1 LDRGEDVKQAIS
13 QKNNYLPGLIYTG
26 FIMRIPISAVHPEIK
41 EAEIIGWVHE
51 VRDLG
56 GLTFLLIRDR
66 TGIIQVT
73 IPKKKASESV
83 LFAVKAV
90 SRESVVRISGTVKPI
105 EKAPGGRELVP
116 EQFEILSMSGSP
128 MPLDVVEKVPADLDT
143 RLDSRF
149 LDARRPRVNA
159 VFHIRS
165 VVMHT
170 VNEFFFSRGFVN
182 ITTPKIVAAATE
194 GGTELFPIAYFEKE
208 AFLNQSPQL
217 YKQMMMAAGFE
228 KVFEIGP
235 IFRAEE
241 HNTTKHLNEAT
252 SVDMEMSF
260 ADHNDVM
267 GLLEELVVKT
277 YSEVAETCCDYF
289 PILEINDFSIP
300 KAPFPRIPYREAIDI
315 AKRRTGEDIQYG
327 DDIGTVSE
335 KAIGE
340 EMGEHYFITDWPT
353 EIKPYYA
360 MPYEDNPQVCK
371 AFDLMHPR
379 MELSSGAQRV
389 HQHDLLVHQ
398 IRSKGLSAESFE
410 FYLTPFRYGMPPHA
424 GWGLGAERLVMTML
438 GLSNIREAVLFP
450 RDRHRLVP

>member
-1 LDRGEDVKQAIS
+1 MHKT
-13 QKNNYLPGLIYTG
+13 NYLPHRISIG
-26 FIMRIPISAVHPEIK
+26 FDMRIPIQAVTPETGS
-41 EAEIIGWVHE
+41 AEIVGWVHE

-56 GLTFLLIRDR
+56 GLAFFLIRDR

-73 IPKKKASESV
+73 IPKKKASEAILSV
-83 LFAVKAV
+83 VKEV
-90 SRESVVRISGTVKPI
+90 SRESVVRVSGVVKAI
-105 EKAPGGRELVP
+105 DKAPGGRELVP
-116 EQFEILSMSGSP
+116 ETFEIISKSESP
-128 MPLDVVEKVPADLDT
+128 MPLDVVEKVPAELDT

-149 LDARRPRVNA
+149 LDARRPRVAA
-159 VFHIRS
+159 VFQVRS
-165 VVMHT
+165 TVMHAI
-170 VNEFFFSRGFVN
+170 NDFLFSRDF
-182 ITTPKIVAAATE
+182 ISISTPKIVAAATE

-252 SVDMEMSF
+252 SIDIEVSF
-260 ADHNDVM
+260 ADHLDVM
-267 GLLEELVVKT
+267 QLLEDLIIGIYTQVDEHCQGALENIEIRDF
-277 YSEVAETCCDYF
+277 EV
-289 PILEINDFSIP
+289 P
-300 KAPFPRIPYREAIDI
+300 KAPFPRLCYADAIEI
-315 AKRRTGEDIQYG
+315 AQKKISDPIEYG
-327 DDIGTVSE
+327 DDIGSAAE
-335 KAIGE
+335 RAIGE
-340 EMGEHYFITDWPT
+340 EMGAHYFIVDWPT
-353 EIKPYYA
+353 SIRPYYA
-360 MPYEDNPQVCK
+360 MPCEDDPEICK

-389 HQHDLLVHQ
+389 HQHDLLVSQ
-398 IRSKGLSAESFE
+398 IRSKGLNPDNFE

-438 GLSNIREAVLFP
+438 GLQNVREAVLFP